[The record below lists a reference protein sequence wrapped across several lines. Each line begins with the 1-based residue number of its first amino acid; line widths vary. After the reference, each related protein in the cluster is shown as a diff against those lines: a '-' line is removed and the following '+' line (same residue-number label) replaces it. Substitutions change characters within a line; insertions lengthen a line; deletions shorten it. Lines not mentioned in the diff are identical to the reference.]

1 MKSDLAHLAQIA
13 TLRRCL
19 RTAALRQPA
28 LTDQIGTAVLGRAG
42 ANTSEHCVMQG
53 PHQTARKRMWEMLAR
68 CR

>member
-1 MKSDLAHLAQIA
+1 MKSNLAHLAQIA

-28 LTDQIGTAVLGRAG
+28 LTDPIGTAVPGRAG
-42 ANTSEHCVMQG
+42 ANTSEHCVMQD
-53 PHQTARKRMWEMLAR
+53 PHHPARKRTWEILAR